1 MRMANG
7 LTTVTSTALAALLLC
22 SCGQGEAPVAA
33 TIGTQP
39 SADESLTA
47 FVDEFIQERE
57 SGRVADLSQRS
68 FTEALQRTQ
77 QLLARLREIDRNR
90 LAFDD
95 QIDWRFAESIL
106 LGRELEQEQM
116 RKWRKDPRTYLA
128 FRSLSNLIGR
138 PGSAEEKG
146 DRLLTQLNLVPT
158 QLENGKRN
166 LAIYV
171 PRFESL
177 SVFMA
182 EGARNLFA
190 REVPAFAKTVPSRET
205 ELVAASRAAGQALD
219 EFIAFLKNEW
229 PKRERGDFAI
239 GVETYNAMLKRQY
252 LLTYDADSLFKF
264 GWDEFNRTVKELE
277 TVAATIDP
285 KKPWRQLAD
294 EIKREYPAPERMIEE
309 HQNWV
314 NKARDHILAHQLLP
328 IPWKERVTVV
338 PRAEYLRKTS
348 YYGNF
353 SRAQGPNAEGVLDGQ
368 WQINPFEPQWDPKTK
383 NEYLVEHDWGVIIVT
398 APHETYGGHH
408 VQGLYQM
415 HNPRKL
421 RRENGISIF
430 SEGWGLYNE
439 QLMQE
444 TAFFPNERIHL
455 RQLQLRLWR
464 NARVIWDVGIHT
476 GKMTYE
482 GAVSLLSDKV
492 GFQRWAAELE
502 VDASAEAAG
511 YRIGYYMGM
520 SEILK
525 MRDEHKRKM
534 GGRFTLSDFHE
545 RLLKVG
551 NMPPALMREAL
562 LHGPDPSH

>member
-1 MRMANG
+1 MRISNG
-7 LTTVTSTALAALLLC
+7 LTIVMSTTLAALLLC
-22 SCGQGEAPVAA
+22 SCGWSGVPVAA
-33 TIGTQP
+33 TAGTQP
-39 SADESLTA
+39 SAAEALSA
-47 FVDEFIQERE
+47 FVDGFMQERE
-57 SGRVADLSQRS
+57 AGRVTDLSEAS
-68 FTEALQRTQ
+68 FAAALNRTQ
-77 QLLARLREIDRNR
+77 QLLARLRQIDRNR

-95 QIDWRFAESIL
+95 QIDWRFAESVL
-106 LGRELEQEQM
+106 LGRELEQDQM
-116 RKWRKDPRTYLA
+116 RRWRKDPRTYLA
-128 FRSLSNLIGR
+128 FRGLSSLMGS
-138 PGSAEEKG
+138 PGTGEDKG
-146 DRLLTQLNLVPT
+146 DRLLAQLKLVPT
-158 QLENGKRN
+158 QLENGRRN

-190 REVPAFAKTVPSRET
+190 REVPAFAKTIPSREAD
-205 ELVAASRAAGQALD
+205 LIAASRAAGQALD
-219 EFIAFLKNEW
+219 AFIAFLKNEW
-229 PKRERGDFAI
+229 PRRERGDFAV
-239 GVETYNAMLKRQY
+239 GVDTYNAMLKRQY
-252 LLTYDADSLFKF
+252 LLAYDADGLFKF

-277 TVAATIDP
+277 AVAAAIDP

-294 EIKREYPAPERMIEE
+294 EIKREYPAPDRMIEE

-314 NKARDHILAHQLLP
+314 NKAREHILSHQLVP
-328 IPWKERVTVV
+328 IPWKESVTVV

-353 SRAQGPNAEGVLDGQ
+353 SRAQGANAAGVLAAQ
-368 WQINPFEPQWDPKTK
+368 WQINPFEPQWDAKQRD
-383 NEYLVEHDWGVIIVT
+383 EYLVEHDWGVIIVT
-398 APHETYGGHH
+398 APHETYAGHH

-482 GAVSLLSDKV
+482 DAVGLLSDKV

-502 VDASAEAAG
+502 VDASAEAPG

-525 MRDEHKRKM
+525 MRDEYKRKM
-534 GGRFTLSDFHE
+534 GNRFTLSDFHE

-551 NMPPALMREAL
+551 NMPPGLMREAL
-562 LHGPDPSH
+562 LHEPDQSH